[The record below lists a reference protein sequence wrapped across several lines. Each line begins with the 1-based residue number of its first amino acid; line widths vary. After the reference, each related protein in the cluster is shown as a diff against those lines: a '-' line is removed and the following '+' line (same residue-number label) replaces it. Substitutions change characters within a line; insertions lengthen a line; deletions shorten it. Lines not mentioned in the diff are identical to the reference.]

1 MDYKLIREMALRL
14 KMVNCENIKLWGW
27 IMSGDVSTCG
37 YVRRWRLTRQKNSE
51 LWWYV
56 DVDQ

>member
-1 MDYKLIREMALRL
+1 
-14 KMVNCENIKLWGW
+14 
-27 IMSGDVSTCG
+27 MSGDVSTCG
-37 YVRRWRLTRQKNSE
+37 RRRWRLMRQKNSE